1 MSILAG
7 RLRYQ
12 HRPPR
17 HFRSAAGV
25 ARTWLPGWQPERAQ
39 WLVPPTAV
47 PAAPLVSPG
56 LVVQQQVPLLQVLQ
70 VLQVLQARLPVPQ
83 VLPEWQVWAF
93 PAAWLRVQAHL

>member
-1 MSILAG
+1 MRIHAG

-25 ARTWLPGWQPERAQ
+25 ARTWLPGWQSERAQ
-39 WLVPPTAV
+39 WLVLPTAV

-56 LVVQQQVPLLQVLQ
+56 LVVQQQVPLLQ

>member
-70 VLQVLQARLPVPQ
+70 VLQARLPVPQ